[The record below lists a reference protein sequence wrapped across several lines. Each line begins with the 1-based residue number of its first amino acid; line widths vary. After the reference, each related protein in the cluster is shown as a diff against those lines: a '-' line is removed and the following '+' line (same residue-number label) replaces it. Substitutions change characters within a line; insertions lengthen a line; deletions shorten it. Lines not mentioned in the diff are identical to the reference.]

1 MEKLVLLLFSVAA
14 ALAQS
19 KNPCQ
24 GMTLG
29 DCRTES
35 DNIVDQSTFPPDICA
50 ESCKM
55 SDNCHF
61 WRAFQDEGM
70 EKPECLHLRT
80 NYHRV
85 SEAESHK
92 KTALF

>member
-1 MEKLVLLLFSVAA
+1 MEKLVLLFSVAA

-35 DNIVDQSTFPPDICA
+35 DNIVDQSKFPADICA

-61 WRAFQDEGM
+61 WRAFQDEDM

-80 NYHRV
+80 NYQKV
-85 SEAESHK
+85 SEAESHR